1 MKLAQI
7 GIALMLAAS
16 MSAPAFAADAPV
28 VASTEAVGGTAGVC
42 VRWGEDRDHVAQAV
56 VVQSTGNTQLDE
68 VIATSVKTM
77 NWPAPAEGYAGQWI
91 GVSLSVG
98 GAAPISSLPNCA
110 LLDAQVVTGST
121 AS

>member
-7 GIALMLAAS
+7 GIALLLAACV
-16 MSAPAFAADAPV
+16 SAPAFAADAPV
-28 VASTEAVGGTAGVC
+28 VGSSEAAGGTAGVC

-56 VVQSTGNTQLDE
+56 VVQSTGNPQLDD
-68 VIATSVKTM
+68 VIANSVKAM
-77 NWPAPAEGYAGQWI
+77 DWPAPGENYAGQWI

-98 GAAPISSLPNCA
+98 GAAPISTLPNCA
-110 LLDAQVVTGST
+110 LLDAQTVAGST

>member
-16 MSAPAFAADAPV
+16 TAAPAFAADAPV
-28 VASTEAVGGTAGVC
+28 VASGEALGGTAGVC
-42 VRWGEDRDHVAQAV
+42 IRWGEDRDHVAQAV
-56 VVQSTGNTQLDE
+56 VVQSTGNVQLDE
-68 VIATSVKTM
+68 VIASSVKTM
-77 NWPAPAEGYAGQWI
+77 NWPAPGEGYAGQWV

-98 GAAPISSLPNCA
+98 GAPPISTLPNCA
-110 LLDAQVVTGST
+110 LLDAPAVPGST

>member
-7 GIALMLAAS
+7 GIALLLAAGTA
-16 MSAPAFAADAPV
+16 APAFAADAPV
-28 VASTEAVGGTAGVC
+28 AAAATSLGGTAGVC
-42 VRWGEDRDHVAQAV
+42 VRWGDDREHVAQAV
-56 VVQSTGNTQLDE
+56 VVESTGNTQLDE
-68 VIATSVKTM
+68 MIASSVKTM
-77 NWPAPAEGYAGQWI
+77 SWPAPDEGYVGQWI